1 MTKLKTAWLELNTFN
16 IKSSNSKQLSEADS
30 FDLKKSF
37 GKEYTIAFD
46 ESYQYEKPE
55 FRSPI
60 AFYYTIPAKHGHFYP
75 HDGSTIAFWCTAN
88 RIKGQILRLFK
99 GEVTLHVEGDDE
111 SILLFDGALFLEIAK
126 IAKAKKKRG
135 RKKLSEKEKKGFV
148 ELGKPYRFTGKSPHL
163 TGQESNFSTLSEE
176 RYC

>member
-1 MTKLKTAWLELNTFN
+1 MPLKELSNT
-16 IKSSNSKQLSEADS
+16 KSSNSKQLPEANS
-30 FDLKKSF
+30 FDLKKFF

-46 ESYQYEKPE
+46 ESYKYEKPE

-60 AFYYTIPAKHGHFYP
+60 EFYYTIPAKHGHFYP

-88 RIKGQILRLFK
+88 RIKGQILKFFK
-99 GEVTLHVEGDDE
+99 GEVTLYLEGDDE

-135 RKKLSEKEKKGFV
+135 RKKLSEEEKKRFV
-148 ELGKPYRFTGKSPHL
+148 GLGKQYRFVGKTPHL
-163 TGQESNFSTLSEE
+163 TSQESIFSALSDG
-176 RYC
+176 RCC

>member
-1 MTKLKTAWLELNTFN
+1 MPLKELSNT
-16 IKSSNSKQLSEADS
+16 KSSNSKQLPEANS
-30 FDLKKSF
+30 FDLKKFF

-46 ESYQYEKPE
+46 ESYKYEKPE

-60 AFYYTIPAKHGHFYP
+60 EFYYTIPAKHGHFYP

-88 RIKGQILRLFK
+88 RIKRQILKLFK

-135 RKKLSEKEKKGFV
+135 RKKLSEEEKKRFV
-148 ELGKPYRFTGKSPHL
+148 GLGKQYRFVGKTPHL
-163 TGQESNFSTLSEE
+163 TSQESIFSALSDG
-176 RYC
+176 RCC